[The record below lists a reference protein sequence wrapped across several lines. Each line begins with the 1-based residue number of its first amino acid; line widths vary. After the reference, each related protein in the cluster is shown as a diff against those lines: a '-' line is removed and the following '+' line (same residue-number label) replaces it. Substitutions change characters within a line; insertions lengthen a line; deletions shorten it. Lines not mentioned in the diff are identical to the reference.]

1 MTNSTR
7 PSVLGAAAV
16 ITAAALLSAPA
27 PHAAAAPADGGK
39 SIVVMGD
46 SFTANGDIAAALE
59 NTAPGAQPDCSH
71 GPTSWPT
78 QLAQG
83 MGLWGTTDFIDASC
97 RGATLVSG
105 PGYTLVHEARAVDAQ
120 GAFGPRT
127 EAVLIQ
133 TGLNDSWGDNQVK
146 LRQTLL
152 NCVLDVIRGCGP
164 EAAAEGRA
172 TDYRGLTTDEYVK
185 RVEPVVNYVR
195 YYAPNARIIF
205 VGYPEMNAPGSQTWC
220 VNVLGVGQI
229 VQQRAGSAIEL
240 WNRVDTAQREG
251 ARRLGVEFFDAR
263 AVTAGHG
270 LCTPEPW
277 LAGILDPTSEFLGT
291 PVHPS
296 TRGDAVVAAGLRQ
309 LIAG

>member
-7 PSVLGAAAV
+7 PAMLGAAAV
-16 ITAAALLSAPA
+16 TMAAALLSAPA
-27 PHAAAAPADGGK
+27 PYAGAAPVDGGK
-39 SIVVMGD
+39 SVVVMGD

-71 GPTSWPT
+71 GATSWPT

-83 MGLWGTTDFIDASC
+83 MGLWDSSDFVDASC

-105 PGYTLVHEARAVDAQ
+105 PGYTLVHEAREVDAQ

-127 EAVLIQ
+127 KAVLIQ

-172 TDYRGLTTDEYVK
+172 TDYRGLTTAEYVR
-185 RVEPVVNYVR
+185 RVKPVVDYVR
-195 YYAPNARIIF
+195 FYAPNARIIF
-205 VGYPEMNAPGSQTWC
+205 VGYPEMNAPGSNTWC
-220 VNVLGVGQI
+220 INVLGVGQI

-240 WNRVDTAQREG
+240 WNRVDIAQREG
-251 ARRLGVEFFDAR
+251 AQQLGVEFFDAR

-270 LCTPEPW
+270 LCTAEPW
-277 LAGILDPTSEFLGT
+277 LAGILDPASEFMGT

-296 TRGDAVVAAGLRQ
+296 ARGDAEVAAGLQRM
-309 LIAG
+309 IAG

>member
-1 MTNSTR
+1 MNSTY
-7 PSVLGAAAV
+7 PAVLGAAALTAALL
-16 ITAAALLSAPA
+16 TAAAPL
-27 PHAAAAPADGGK
+27 AAADPADGGK
-39 SIVVMGD
+39 SVVVMGD

-83 MGLWGTTDFIDASC
+83 MGLRDSGDLADVSC
-97 RGATLVSG
+97 RGASLVSG
-105 PGYTLVHEARAVDAQ
+105 PGYTLVHEARAADAA

-127 EAVLIQ
+127 KAVLIQ
-133 TGLNDSWGDNQVK
+133 TGLNDSWGDNEVK

-152 NCVLDVIRGCGP
+152 DCVLDVIRGCGP

-172 TDYRGLTTDEYVK
+172 TDYRGVNTAEYVQ
-185 RVEPVVNYVR
+185 RVKPVVDYVR

-205 VGYPEMNAPGSQTWC
+205 VGYPEMNPPGAQQWC
-220 VNVLGVGQI
+220 INVLGVGQI
-229 VQQRAGSAIEL
+229 VQSRAGSAIQL
-240 WNRVDTAQREG
+240 WDRVDAAQREG
-251 ARRLGVEFFDAR
+251 AQQLGVEFFDSR

-270 LCTPEPW
+270 MCTAEPW
-277 LAGILDPTSEFLGT
+277 LAGILDPASDLMGT

-296 TRGDAVVAAGLRQ
+296 PRGDAVVAAGLQ
-309 LIAG
+309 HMIAG